1 MASLM
6 TSLREAGKT
15 VLKIAEKRGLD
26 EAEAYLVSN
35 KVLTVRLVNNS
46 VFEAKGVHD
55 IGVGLRVIKG
65 NMLGFSST
73 ADFSKKSLEKL
84 VEAAASTAKARKL
97 PFKYSFPKP
106 RKIPKVAGVY
116 DKKLAE
122 LPSEKAVDLAY
133 QMVDASLSHSKKIK
147 DNAGVLN
154 VVSYETLLLNT
165 HGVSAKNSGTFF
177 EASLSATA
185 KSGKNVSEGSD
196 ATAGRRLKELKPKEV
211 GEKAAEMAVS
221 GLKSKKLKEDT
232 YTVIL
237 DYEPASGV
245 LGYVS
250 MLVSP
255 MIAKLYFPLLLDK
268 MGKKIA
274 SQQITLIDDPL
285 MPNGVGSAPV
295 DDEGTPSKKKI
306 IINKGVLKAFVYDS
320 FYGAIE
326 KKKTT
331 GNAVRASFAVGV
343 SSFPGKNY
351 NGEPIPVPRNPYFKP
366 GKWKR
371 EEILEETKQGLLV
384 RRFHYT
390 RLTNPTRGDFTS
402 VLRMGLYAVK
412 NGEVAGA
419 LKKSRLIDN
428 LLNML
433 QNVDAVSDK
442 LVVAGSWGDYAHTP
456 IIRTKAH
463 VAPID

>member
-15 VLKIAEKRGLD
+15 LLKIAEKKGLD